1 MKKSNGPG
9 EVAAATEEQAAIPV
23 GVSSCLLGQKVRFDG
38 GHKRNALVTDVL
50 ARYFRYVPACPELA
64 IGLGAPRPALRLSGR
79 ADGPRLV
86 GARNPGLD
94 VTDTMA
100 RFARERIAALEAIS
114 GYILKSGS
122 PSCGMERVKVYADSG
137 MPERSGVGLFAREL
151 MERMPWLPVEEE
163 GRLHDPLLRENF
175 IERVFVYDHWRRTVA
190 PADTPAALV
199 RFHSEHKF
207 IILSRGAHLLRELGR
222 LVAQA
227 GCGPLETLKDAYLTR
242 LMDALRSL
250 SSRGRHANVVQHLAG
265 FIKQSLSGDDK
276 AEMQTVIDAYRHGTV
291 PLVVPLT
298 LLRHHLRRAPQP
310 YVLAQR
316 YLQPYP
322 EELGLRNAI

>member
-1 MKKSNGPG
+1 
-9 EVAAATEEQAAIPV
+9 
-23 GVSSCLLGQKVRFDG
+23 
-38 GHKRNALVTDVL
+38 
-50 ARYFRYVPACPELA
+50 
-64 IGLGAPRPALRLSGR
+64 
-79 ADGPRLV
+79 
-86 GARNPGLD
+86 
-94 VTDTMA
+94 
-100 RFARERIAALEAIS
+100 RFARQRLSTLEPVS

-122 PSCGMERVKVYADSG
+122 PSCGMERVKVYGESA

-151 MERMPWLPVEEE
+151 MARMPWLPVEEE

-175 IERVFVYDHWRRTVA
+175 IERVFVYDRWRRTVA
-190 PADTPAALV
+190 AVATPAALV

-222 LVAQA
+222 LVARA
-227 GCGPLETLKDAYLTR
+227 GSESLEPLKDAYLAR
-242 LMDALRSL
+242 LMAALRKR
-250 SSRGRHANVVQHLAG
+250 SSRGRHANVLQHLAG

-276 AEMQTVIDAYRHGTV
+276 AEMQGVIDAYRRGTV

-298 LLRHHLRRAPQP
+298 LLRHHLRRAPHP
-310 YVLAQR
+310 YVQAQR